1 MAHGRLLS
9 EKINCKPRAMADQP
23 ARKTGLF
30 HRKSSDDYVV
40 LWQGREICRYASMEA
55 FVAAHAEG
63 LESLEANQAELL
75 ASYYKSP

>member
-1 MAHGRLLS
+1 
-9 EKINCKPRAMADQP
+9 MADQLAP
-23 ARKTGLF
+23 KTGLF

-40 LWQGREICRYASMEA
+40 LWQDREICRYASMAA

-75 ASYYKSP
+75 ASFYKSP